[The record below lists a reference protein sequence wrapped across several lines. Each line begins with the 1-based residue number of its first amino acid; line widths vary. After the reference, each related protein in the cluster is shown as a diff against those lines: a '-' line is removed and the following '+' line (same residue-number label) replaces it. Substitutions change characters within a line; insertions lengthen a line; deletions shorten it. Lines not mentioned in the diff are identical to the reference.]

1 MDSYSVATSVTAA
14 IYLEVTP
21 NFDDV
26 DLSGIATKH
35 SHRAQRHRATA
46 LLCDTNQKGRDS

>member
-35 SHRAQRHRATA
+35 SHRAQRHRTTA